1 MNRHGLVFMMEDGQ
15 PRRSAMRTILGVLG
29 VMIAAAGLTSRAE
42 AAPVYRWCANYD
54 ARDIVTCAYDT
65 FQQCLDSAGGG
76 AGGYCSENPVWH
88 PAPAAAPRPKA
99 KRRTQ

>member
-88 PAPAAAPRPKA
+88 PAAAPRPKA